1 LRDIEAHSGLLAR
14 KTLDYRWQ
22 EAGGDTLGAADVQV
36 TDGRVGEK
44 CKLLDAELDLVKWL
58 GRA

>member
-22 EAGGDTLGAADVQV
+22 EAGGDTLGAADVKV

-44 CKLLDAELDLVKWL
+44 CKLLVSEVDLV
-58 GRA
+58 